1 MQILDRASFPSY
13 NIFLVMKKDIHPQ
26 YYTATAV
33 CSCGNTFEVGA
44 TVPEFRLEICSACHP
59 LYTGKMKM
67 VDTAGRLDRFKA
79 RLEKSQA
86 TVKPA
91 KKGAK

>member
-1 MQILDRASFPSY
+1 
-13 NIFLVMKKDIHPQ
+13 MKKDIHPQ
-26 YYTATAV
+26 YYKAKAV
-33 CSCGNTFEVGA
+33 CSCGNTFEIGA
-44 TVPEFRLEICSACHP
+44 TVPEYRLEICSNCHP

-79 RLEKSQA
+79 RLEKA
-86 TVKPA
+86 EA

>member
-1 MQILDRASFPSY
+1 
-13 NIFLVMKKDIHPQ
+13 MKKDTHPQ
-26 YYTATAV
+26 YFQAKAV

-44 TVPEFRLEICSACHP
+44 TVSDYRLEICSNCHP

-67 VDTAGRLDRFKA
+67 VDTAGRLDRFKM
-79 RLEKSQA
+79 RLEKAQ
-86 TVKPA
+86 V